1 MNTPVNRSRG
11 STIPIIVAC
20 LVGILVGRFWV
31 TSRQSPGSA
40 VLRDFSFEAV
50 VAKAEPIEWHV
61 LEDRVYQ
68 PFPPLARPARIARRI
83 VAQATIPPDRVDD
96 FTRRFQ
102 DATDA
107 ALAALGGTTKG
118 EVDLGQSRGQFLDG
132 ASVDSRLDLP
142 RRFYA
147 IGGQHGV
154 ADSWL
159 IARGTDVTIV
169 ITFTE

>member
-1 MNTPVNRSRG
+1 VNRSRG
-11 STIPIIVAC
+11 STIPIIIAC

-31 TSRQSPGSA
+31 TSHQSSGSA
-40 VLRDFSFEAV
+40 VLRGFSFQAV
-50 VAKAEPIEWHV
+50 VAKAEPTESHV

-83 VAQATIPPDRVDD
+83 VAQATIPVDQVD
-96 FTRRFQ
+96 AFTRRFQ

-107 ALAALGGTTKG
+107 ALAALGGTMKG
-118 EVDLGQSRGQFLDG
+118 EVDLSQSRGQFLDG
-132 ASVDSRLDLP
+132 ASVDSRLDFP

-154 ADSWL
+154 ADIWL
-159 IARGTDVTIV
+159 ITRGTDVTIV